1 MSAHEDKKMKL
12 DEVVEGVEGEKV
24 EEVKKPKELEE
35 ILKRF
40 LVSQQEV
47 AEMFIEIFKRLE
59 QPKIKEL
66 WN

>member
-12 DEVVEGVEGEKV
+12 DEEVETGGEKV

-66 WN
+66 WS

>member
-12 DEVVEGVEGEKV
+12 DEVVEGEKV
-24 EEVKKPKELEE
+24 EEVKKPKELED

-66 WN
+66 WS